1 MRAGH
6 STSPLPQSSKLQT
19 QWQLCRLRQDLDVM
33 LGAESAVII
42 LDDTEG
48 VWRNHRD
55 NLIQASS
62 NSMLPYKCIFK
73 A

>member
-1 MRAGH
+1 
-6 STSPLPQSSKLQT
+6 
-19 QWQLCRLRQDLDVM
+19 M
-33 LGAESAVII
+33 LGAESAVVI

-62 NSMLPYKCIFK
+62 NSMLSYKFIFN
-73 A
+73 ALSSLNGRLVAG